1 MQGNNQHCI
10 IIPGNVEWQWYMEK
24 KTWPAV
30 PKRVGVG
37 LSLPGFLLEQ
47 QKGFGFEKK
56 QYTTPYV
63 FFNGVIYNDDI
74 INLFHPVLL
83 KNAGCPS
90 LLTAPRNAIPKNGNV
105 GKDNDIF

>member
-1 MQGNNQHCI
+1 MAMVHGKKKHGQLSQRELELACHCLVSFLNNRKDSAL
-10 IIPGNVEWQWYMEK
+10 K
-24 KTWPAV
+24 KNST
-30 PKRVGVG
+30 
-37 LSLPGFLLEQ
+37 LHHTF
-47 QKGFGFEKK
+47 
-56 QYTTPYV
+56 

>member
-1 MQGNNQHCI
+1 
-10 IIPGNVEWQWYMEK
+10 MEK

-47 QKGFGFEKK
+47 WKGFGFEKK
-56 QYTTPYV
+56 TVHYTIRF